1 MVNPYPMMFSHERC
15 KGDSPMTDPELNE
28 CYTGDIPAP
37 DYHFYEEEEYFFDDS
52 NYHSNPFQDENE
64 DDFIVH
70 PMKRSNSFE
79 VLGVDEDA
87 SKDDIKKAFRQK
99 ALQCHPDK
107 PNGNKEKFIKLREA
121 YEDLI

>member
-15 KGDSPMTDPELNE
+15 KGDRPDTEPELNE
-28 CYTGDIPAP
+28 CYTREIPTP

-64 DDFIVH
+64 DEFIVH

-99 ALQCHPDK
+99 ALIHHPDK